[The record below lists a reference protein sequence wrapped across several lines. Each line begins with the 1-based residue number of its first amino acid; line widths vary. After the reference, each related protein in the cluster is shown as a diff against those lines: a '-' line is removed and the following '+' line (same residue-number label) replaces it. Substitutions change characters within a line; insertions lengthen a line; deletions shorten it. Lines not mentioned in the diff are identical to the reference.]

1 MQLISEVN
9 KLFHSD
15 LSCQLCSAELV
26 ETSIRLGEG
35 LLTHRGALSVR
46 TGKHTGRSPK
56 DRYIV
61 DDPSI
66 HGEIDWGGINQPV
79 ERDEFE
85 KLLKQSLATLNQF
98 KTFKMEGSACAD
110 PEHSLNVRVISDH
123 AWQILF
129 AKCLFRKPLPKP
141 ASRTITILVDTKASE
156 TRILMDLVH
165 GIVLIR
171 GTAYAG
177 EIKKSVFSF
186 LNFQFPRENVFPMH
200 CAATMGRDG
209 DVALLFGLSGTGKTT
224 LSADPDRLLIGD
236 DEHGWSSHGV
246 FNFEG
251 GCYAKTIRLSPKAEP
266 NIYNA
271 IRFGAVLENV
281 PLAESTR
288 IPDFF
293 DDSITENTRVAYSL
307 DMLEGICP
315 DSMGGHPAN
324 IFFLTCDAFGVLPP
338 LSRLDENQAMYHFLS
353 GYTAKVA
360 GTEQG
365 VKEPS
370 ATFSACFG
378 APFMPRSPGI
388 YADMLREKI
397 RKHHSKVWLVNTG
410 WRGGGPGVGTR
421 FPLPATRALLAG
433 ALHGD
438 FDHVKFRKDEVFGL
452 DMPENC
458 PGVENALLDPKSAWQ
473 NLVAYNQQRNRL
485 CDLFV
490 QNFKKF
496 QDKVRLEVS
505 QAGPKALR

>member
-1 MQLISEVN
+1 MQLLPEIN
-9 KLFHSD
+9 KLFQNP
-15 LSCQLCSAELV
+15 LSLQLCSAELV

-35 LLTHRGALSVR
+35 LLTNQGALSVR

-56 DRYIV
+56 DRYLV
-61 DDPSI
+61 EDPFI
-66 HGEIDWGGINQPV
+66 HGDVDWGGINQPV
-79 ERDEFE
+79 ERAEFE
-85 KLLKQSLATLNQF
+85 ELLKQSLAYLNQAN
-98 KTFKMEGSACAD
+98 TYRMEGTACAD
-110 PEHSLNVRVISDH
+110 PEHAVNVRVISDR

-129 AKCLFRKPLPKP
+129 AKCLFRKPLPRP
-141 ASRTITILVDTKASE
+141 ASRTITILVDTRASE

-171 GTAYAG
+171 GTSYAG

-186 LNFQFPRENVFPMH
+186 LNYQLPNENVFPMH

-236 DEHGWSSHGV
+236 DEHGWSSHGI

-251 GCYAKTIRLSPKAEP
+251 GCYAKTIRLSAKAEP

-281 PLAESTR
+281 TVADSSR

-365 VKEPS
+365 VKEPL
-370 ATFSACFG
+370 ATFSSCFG
-378 APFMPRSPGI
+378 APFMPRSPGV
-388 YADMLREKI
+388 YADLLREKI
-397 RKHHSKVWLVNTG
+397 STHHSKIWLVNTG

-421 FPLPATRALLAG
+421 FPLTATRALLAG

-438 FDHVKFRKDEVFGL
+438 FENVKFRKDEVFGL
-452 DMPENC
+452 DMPESC
-458 PGVENALLDPKSAWQ
+458 PGVESSLLNPKSAWQ
-473 NLVAYNQQRNRL
+473 SQTAYYQQRNRL
-485 CDLFV
+485 CELFV
-490 QNFKKF
+490 QNFRKF
-496 QDKVRLEVS
+496 QGKVRPEVT
-505 QAGPKALR
+505 QAGPKAL